1 LPPFLRQQGSP
12 CLCGRSHFNVL
23 IMDRDGLI
31 RQVKL
36 NCTISDAKFWG
47 YYSVCGLLM
56 RMRELY
62 LNEQSLMPWDNAPAD
77 AVSRWVSGRE
87 AQWGDLEDEGLH
99 EITAGGRLHDPF
111 DADALNLLLKDSKLI
126 YGSGYATFNKP
137 TFFVAELVESRELLD
152 YRVCFAGRELCRDL
166 AAYAAMLQGR
176 CIYVR
181 YDVIKA
187 VIFDRFQT
195 MRSRRFGGVVEEMF
209 RQHGIGKNDPLSQ
222 DLICRFGDMAV
233 AVSELF
239 VRHEVGEAY
248 EDEGSEEWA
257 EIIGSCGDRHSE
269 LYLRGIKDVI
279 ADTSVM
285 GPLRAI
291 TEAGHR
297 PLLYAYMAF
306 LDGLRRAIF
315 PMIGNAFQRFAETGE
330 WPLIEEARAGGYE
343 KAWKWRETVL
353 RLWKDGGKD
362 AVRKYLS
369 ETFSQGKPAGA

>member
-1 LPPFLRQQGSP
+1 
-12 CLCGRSHFNVL
+12 
-23 IMDRDGLI
+23 MDLDGLV

-62 LNEQSLMPWDNAPAD
+62 LNEHSLMPWDNAPAD
-77 AVSRWVSGRE
+77 VVSRWVSGRE
-87 AQWGDLEDEGLH
+87 AEWGELEDAGLH
-99 EITAGGRLHDPF
+99 GIAAGGRLYDPF
-111 DADALNLLLKDSKLI
+111 EADALNLLLKDLKLV

-137 TFFVAELVESRELLD
+137 TFFVAELIESRELLD

-166 AAYAAMLQGR
+166 SAYAAMLQGR

-195 MRSRRFGGVVEEMF
+195 MRSRRYGGVVEEMF
-209 RQHGIGKNDPLSQ
+209 RQYGIVKDDAVSQ
-222 DLICRFGDMAV
+222 DLVHRFGDMAA
-233 AVSELF
+233 AVSDIFL
-239 VRHEVGEAY
+239 RHEVGEAY

-257 EIIGSCGDRHSE
+257 EIIGSCGDKHSE

-291 TEAGHR
+291 TEAKVR

-315 PMIGNAFQRFAETGE
+315 PMIGNAFQRFVETGE
-330 WPLIEEARAGGYE
+330 WPLIEEARTTGYE
-343 KAWKWRETVL
+343 KAKRWRESVL
-353 RLWKDGGKD
+353 RLWKDDGKNG
-362 AVRKYLS
+362 VRKYLT
-369 ETFSQGKPAGA
+369 ETFSRGRPAGA